1 MVIRPLFF
9 SHFDMHWDT
18 HCKFIRKFSRYARAS
33 RGQRCVRTNGCRW
46 IRRGRTSYTTL
57 AADKA
62 RYCLRSWA
70 ARQERTYLLTDRP
83 DEARGMT
90 DRPMAFLPALEP
102 RTWMKTRNL
111 LSAPWNAFRDR
122 WITIDGSPR
131 IRSSFPPLSSFIK
144 DRNTNIYP
152 RLLQLLLNPS
162 KYNFFFKLRVFTSIL
177 IFLSKFRFV
186 NLFILWMQ
194 KVNKF

>member
-131 IRSSFPPLSSFIK
+131 IRSSFHPPL
-144 DRNTNIYP
+144 
-152 RLLQLLLNPS
+152 
-162 KYNFFFKLRVFTSIL
+162 FFH
-177 IFLSKFRFV
+177 
-186 NLFILWMQ
+186 
-194 KVNKF
+194 